1 MLSVKVQPGYSGDP
15 SMSKM
20 LGLWVSHQGQQ
31 VACILKGVIEK
42 ACMMVLFFSF
52 TDLIIF
58 SDSTVCYRL

>member
-42 ACMMVLFFSF
+42 ACMMVLYCVLFKVTSVPP
-52 TDLIIF
+52 LI
-58 SDSTVCYRL
+58 T